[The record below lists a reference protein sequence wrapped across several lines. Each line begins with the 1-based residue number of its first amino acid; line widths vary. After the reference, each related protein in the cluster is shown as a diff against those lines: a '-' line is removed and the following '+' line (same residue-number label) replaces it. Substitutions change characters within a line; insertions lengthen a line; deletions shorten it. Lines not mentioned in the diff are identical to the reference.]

1 MFFLQKPKHV
11 KKPSGRALIP
21 LKKKLQE
28 VLVIDHMSPEE
39 SVYELDNS
47 DEESIPKLEKLVR
60 DGGKEG
66 GRECY
71 SRKPPF
77 LSKGSP

>member
-1 MFFLQKPKHV
+1 
-11 KKPSGRALIP
+11 
-21 LKKKLQE
+21 
-28 VLVIDHMSPEE
+28 MSPEE

-77 LSKGSP
+77 LSKGSPYLCPLSRTAERITN